1 MVMPNYGFNMY
12 GSANNYQPITQQQID
27 DTSWQYAS
35 PALKAI
41 AQGQALPS
49 FRLAARTD
57 PTTGQLREMPT
68 PTLQQLSQLD
78 PLERQELDTFSK
90 SYYGLPGGIN
100 TLQQQAQR
108 RFGATR
114 TGPAATMSR
123 SPRMLSRPMGGS
135 PSRGFG
141 FRPTSMPREP
151 RVPRAPRPSSMP
163 RG

>member
-41 AQGQALPS
+41 AQGQALPG

-57 PTTGQLREMPT
+57 PTTGQVREMPMA
-68 PTLQQLSQLD
+68 TLQQLSRLD

-90 SYYGLPGGIN
+90 SYYGLPGGIK
-100 TLQQQAQR
+100 TIQ
-108 RFGATR
+108 
-114 TGPAATMSR
+114 
-123 SPRMLSRPMGGS
+123 
-135 PSRGFG
+135 
-141 FRPTSMPREP
+141 
-151 RVPRAPRPSSMP
+151 
-163 RG
+163 